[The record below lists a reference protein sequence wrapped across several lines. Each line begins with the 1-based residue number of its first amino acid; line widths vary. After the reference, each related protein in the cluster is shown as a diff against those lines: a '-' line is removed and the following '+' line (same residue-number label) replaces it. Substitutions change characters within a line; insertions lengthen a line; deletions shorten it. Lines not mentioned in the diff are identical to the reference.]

1 MTTVVDGRIVNASQ
15 ILETRL
21 GVEFAKQVITALGAL
36 QLQDVASGNIQ
47 VTKHD
52 RAGWARLLASGLH
65 RAVGDGTRRAAR
77 IDPTLANPLVLG
89 GNLRLLNTLRAE
101 RALLHHAAHAHGDFR
116 VELHLGHI
124 RRTILE
130 VVLRLGHQDAALAY
144 RIAALVIK
152 EVESTHLVRAVVTAV
167 ARTDATV
174 VDHVVQ
180 AVQIMD
186 GGRHRAHLLARRV
199 LAVHAGHRLYAI
211 CVRLRCGAALEVT
224 VNTDPVHL
232 ATASHLILTNDRNV
246 VLCLA
251 CHDAGAATSARCKVN
266 GHCPAILGSIKV

>member
-1 MTTVVDGRIVNASQ
+1 M
-15 ILETRL
+15 
-21 GVEFAKQVITALGAL
+21 
-36 QLQDVASGNIQ
+36 QDVASGNIQ

-52 RAGWARLLASGLH
+52 RAGWARLLASGLDG
-65 RAVGDGTRRAAR
+65 AVGDGTCRAAR
-77 IDPTLANPLVLG
+77 IDATRANPLVLR
-89 GNLRLLNTLRAE
+89 GNLRLLDALRAE
-101 RALLHHAAHAHGDFR
+101 RALLHDASHAHGDFR
-116 VELHLGHI
+116 VELHLGHVS
-124 RRTILE
+124 RTILE
-130 VVLRLGHQDAALAY
+130 VVLRLGHQDAALAH
-144 RIAALVIK
+144 RIAAVVIK

-199 LAVHAGHRLYAI
+199 LAVHAGHRLHAI
-211 CVRLRCGAALEVT
+211 RLGLRCGAALEVT
-224 VNTDPVHL
+224 VNTNPVHL
-232 ATASHLILTNDRNV
+232 ATASHLILTDDRNV

-251 CHDAGAATSARCKVN
+251 CHDAGTATSARGKVN